1 MGPQGPLNK
10 IGIFAMRIGRRPE
23 NKICSSGWV
32 CLVKF
37 NLWGAHPNP
46 SPAGSTPPT
55 GGISLDNLAGTNK
68 QKLLLGVGFPGKFL
82 FVGGSLQP
90 GAPQGPLHQMGVLA

>member
-1 MGPQGPLNK
+1 MGRQGPLHQM
-10 IGIFAMRIGRRPE
+10 GVFAMRIVLGPA
-23 NKICSSGWV
+23 NISCSLGWV

-46 SPAGSTPPT
+46 RPAGSTPPN
-55 GGISLDNLAGTNK
+55 GGVCNENRVGASK
-68 QKLLLGVGFPGKFL
+68 QKLLLGVGLPGKFL